1 MKWRHNVNHI
11 IITCKNF
18 FLPFR
23 REYFSPR
30 SCLCYTSV
38 ISKRVLYQSR
48 EKLSSRTSLSPVNGK
63 IKWLRKIVG
72 LQYIIELF
80 TWMNADPY
88 LHFFFSLEWP
98 WNTILPHQ
106 LLKVKS
112 KIADVRCMRIS
123 IQNRNSTGHHVSISN
138 GFYFVDVVLFD
149 MVIEQ
154 TATQTHQYRS
164 EPT

>member
-1 MKWRHNVNHI
+1 MQE
-11 IITCKNF
+11 F
-18 FLPFR
+18 FFT
-23 REYFSPR
+23 FSSR
-30 SCLCYTSV
+30 IFFAATLSLLYECYIKAGV
-38 ISKRVLYQSR
+38 ISKSR
-48 EKLSSRTSLSPVNGK
+48 KIVIANKFISGK
-63 IKWLRKIVG
+63 WQNKMVAKIVG

-98 WNTILPHQ
+98 WNTILLHQ
-106 LLKVKS
+106 LLKVKG
-112 KIADVRCMRIS
+112 KIADVGCMRIS

-138 GFYFVDVVLFD
+138 GFHFVDVVLFN

>member
-1 MKWRHNVNHI
+1 MQE
-11 IITCKNF
+11 F
-18 FLPFR
+18 FYEIHDNLFVANIFR
-23 REYFSPR
+23 FDF
-30 SCLCYTSV
+30 V
-38 ISKRVLYQSR
+38 VVVRVLYQSP

-98 WNTILPHQ
+98 WNTILLHQ
-106 LLKVKS
+106 LLKVKG
-112 KIADVRCMRIS
+112 KIADVGCMRIS

-138 GFYFVDVVLFD
+138 GFHFVDVVLFD

-154 TATQTHQYRS
+154 TTTQTHQYRS